1 MAVDVGGRLFITP
14 DVIDEEDESRII
26 ELACS
31 LEPSD
36 SKGYASY
43 GTLMHPTAEAFT
55 TLGWNGGSAIWTPE
69 QYRDRFPD
77 WLVALWWKLVG
88 RGVVPIQ
95 VANILPDQVSR
106 DAET

>member
-1 MAVDVGGRLFITP
+1 MAVDVGDGLFITP

-26 ELACS
+26 ELACT
-31 LEPSD
+31 LKPTD
-36 SKGYASY
+36 SKGYVGH
-43 GTLMHPTAEAFT
+43 GTLMHPTAEAFANI
-55 TLGWNGGSAIWTPE
+55 GWNGCTNWTPE
-69 QYRDRFPD
+69 QYCDRFPD

-106 DAET
+106 GADP